1 MSNSFHLIT
10 IRESLKGK
18 RRYFVSDSFSLI
30 PLPLVEQ
37 RYGQAL
43 FDLAQETGAVEN
55 VAKAVTSFLDV
66 LKQNE
71 DLKLFVQ
78 SPFFS
83 EEEQVKT
90 MRSVCEQIK
99 FADKNTGQIMRN
111 FLCVLALN
119 HRLYALSGVLE
130 AFQRCVASS
139 RKEVT
144 AQIISAC
151 PLTPQQE
158 KELRVVL
165 EGVVGG
171 KVFLRIC
178 VDPEILGGLIIRV
191 GSIQIDTSLVAKL
204 SSLKLA
210 LKKEVS

>member
-1 MSNSFHLIT
+1 M
-10 IRESLKGK
+10 
-18 RRYFVSDSFSLI
+18 
-30 PLPLVEQ
+30 PLVEQ

-43 FDLAQETGAVEN
+43 FDLAQERGAVEN
-55 VAKAVTSFLDV
+55 VEKAVASFGDV

-71 DLKLFVQ
+71 DLKRGVQ

-83 EEEQVKT
+83 EEEQIK
-90 MRSVCEQIK
+90 MMHSICECIK
-99 FADKNTGQIMRN
+99 FADEKTGQIVRN
-111 FLCVLALN
+111 FLCVIALN
-119 HRLYALSGVLE
+119 RRLYALSGILE
-130 AFQRCVASS
+130 AFKRCVASS

-151 PLTPQQE
+151 PLTAQQE

-165 EGVVGG
+165 EGVIGG
-171 KVFLRIC
+171 KVLLHIC

-191 GSIQIDTSLVAKL
+191 GSMQIDTSLVAKL